1 MAEGQIEKLVES
13 SPMVIN
19 GYAFNRL
26 DDNIRALNL
35 NTGDAVVMHDDGTV
49 VETSMDDIEI
59 EIVRDYYE
67 RNSKFMGEEYA

>member
-35 NTGDAVVMHDDGTV
+35 NTGDAVVMLDDGTV